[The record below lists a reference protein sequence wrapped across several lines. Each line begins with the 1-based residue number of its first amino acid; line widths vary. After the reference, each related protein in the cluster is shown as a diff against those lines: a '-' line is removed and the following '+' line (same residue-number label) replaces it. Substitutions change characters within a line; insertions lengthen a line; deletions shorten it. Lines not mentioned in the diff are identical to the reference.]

1 MASKI
6 KVTGGLNKR
15 WLSTIGK
22 SEAVTAVSKQ
32 AYQTAKQN
40 ANSQARAMC
49 EQAGLRTVYDGPSHK
64 HLKPTQVTS
73 FYRGNAQT
81 SGVWNATYTL
91 WPTFRSSKLTEDM
104 MRNALD
110 SAGRATGAQLKRR
123 H

>member
-32 AYQTAKQN
+32 AYQQAKQD

-49 EQAGLRTVYDGPSHK
+49 EQAGLRTVYDAPSHK
-64 HLKPTQVTS
+64 HLKPAQVTS
-73 FYRGNAQT
+73 FYRGNAQR
-81 SGVWNATYTL
+81 GVWNTTYTL
-91 WPTFRSSKLTEDM
+91 WPTFRSSKLTQDM
-104 MRNALD
+104 IQNAMD
-110 SAGRATGAQLKRR
+110 AAGRATGATLKRR

>member
-6 KVTGGLNKR
+6 KVSGGLNKR

-22 SEAVTAVSKQ
+22 SAEVTAVSKQ

-49 EQAGLRTVYDGPSHK
+49 EQAGLRTVYDAPSHK
-64 HLKPTQVTS
+64 HLKPREVTS
-73 FYRGNAQT
+73 FYRGNAQK
-81 SGVWNATYTL
+81 GVWNTTYTL
-91 WPTFRSSKLTEDM
+91 WPTFRSSKLTEAM
-104 MRNALD
+104 MQNTLD
-110 SAGRATGAQLKRR
+110 AAGRATGAQLKRR

>member
-6 KVTGGLNKR
+6 RVTGGLSKR

-22 SEAVTAVSKQ
+22 SAEVTAVSKQ
-32 AYQTAKQN
+32 AYQAAKQD

-49 EQAGLRTVYDGPSHK
+49 EQAGLRTVYDAPSHK
-64 HLKPTQVTS
+64 HLKPAQITS

-81 SGVWNATYTL
+81 SGTWNATYTL
-91 WPTFRSSKLTEDM
+91 WPTYRSSKLTQDM
-104 MRNALD
+104 IQSSMDA
-110 SAGRATGAQLKRR
+110 AARATGATLKRR

>member
-6 KVTGGLNKR
+6 KVSGGLNKR

-32 AYQTAKQN
+32 AYQQAKQD

-49 EQAGLRTVYDGPSHK
+49 EQAGLRTVYDAPSHK
-64 HLKPTQVTS
+64 HLKPAQITS
-73 FYRGNAQT
+73 FYRGNAQ
-81 SGVWNATYTL
+81 SGVWNTTYTL
-91 WPTFRSSKLTEDM
+91 WPTFRSSKLTEGM
-104 MRNALD
+104 IQNTLD
-110 SAGRATGAQLKRR
+110 AAGRATGATLKRR

>member
-6 KVTGGLNKR
+6 KITGGLNKR

-22 SEAVTAVSKQ
+22 SEAFTSVTKQ

-49 EQAGLRTVYDGPSHK
+49 EQQGLRTVYDGPSHK
-64 HLKPTQVTS
+64 HLKPSQVTS
-73 FYRGNAQT
+73 FYRGNAQ
-81 SGVWNATYTL
+81 SGTWNTTYTL
-91 WPTFRSSKLTEDM
+91 WPTYRSHKLSQEM
-104 MRNALD
+104 IQNSLD
-110 SAGRATGAQLKRR
+110 AAARATGARLKRR

>member
-6 KVTGGLNKR
+6 KVTGGLSKR

-32 AYQTAKQN
+32 AYQQAKQD
-40 ANSQARAMC
+40 ANSQARALC
-49 EQAGLRTVYDGPSHK
+49 ERAGLRTVYDAPSHR
-64 HLKPTQVTS
+64 HLKPAQVTS

-81 SGVWNATYTL
+81 GVWNATYTL
-91 WPTFRSSKLTEDM
+91 WPTFRSSKLTQEMIQSSMD
-104 MRNALD
+104 A
-110 SAGRATGAQLKRR
+110 AARATGARLKRR

>member
-32 AYQTAKQN
+32 AYQQAKQD

-49 EQAGLRTVYDGPSHK
+49 EQAGLRTVYDAPSHK
-64 HLKPTQVTS
+64 HLKPAQVTS
-73 FYRGNAQT
+73 FYRGNAQ
-81 SGVWNATYTL
+81 SGVWNTTYTL
-91 WPTFRSSKLTEDM
+91 WPTFRSSKLTEGM
-104 MRNALD
+104 IRNALD
-110 SAGRATGAQLKRR
+110 AAGRATGAKLNRR